1 MTELSELRLLLV
13 DDSVVI
19 RRSVSMLLRSM
30 GLQFIE
36 VAEDG
41 AVALAMLKAGEAKFD
56 LVITDNN
63 MPNMNGFGLL
73 QAIKADNSLKHLP
86 VFMMTLDP
94 RTEDQVYAEKCGAV
108 GLIAKPFTRTCLEV
122 LIRQVLG
129 NPEIT
134 A

>member
-1 MTELSELRLLLV
+1 MTEFSELRFLLV

-56 LVITDNN
+56 LVITDIN
-63 MPNMNGFGLL
+63 MPNTNGFGLL
-73 QAIKADNSLKHLP
+73 QAIKADDSLKHLP
-86 VFMMTLDP
+86 VLMMTLDP
-94 RTEDQVYAEKCGAV
+94 RTEDQVYGEECGAV

-129 NPEIT
+129 NPET
-134 A
+134 TV